1 MGREN
6 KLFLRLCD
14 AGAPYICAR
23 AVCRCVWFAG
33 ESGIRPYGGGGRL
46 AVTGTGTAA

>member
-14 AGAPYICAR
+14 AGAPCICAR
-23 AVCRCVWFAG
+23 AVYRCVRFADG
-33 ESGIRPYGGGGRL
+33 LGIRPYGGGGRL
-46 AVTGTGTAA
+46 AVAGTDTAA